1 MISVVIEADT
11 GLPTMNV
18 QIEPTASA
26 EDLRAAWEEASSGM
40 LQRHM
45 RDAIWFECVRREID
59 PREVI
64 HDPPPLS

>member
-1 MISVVIEADT
+1 
-11 GLPTMNV
+11 MNV